1 MLDLNN
7 ECFEIEDMYIM
18 MESELKQ
25 LGLKNIFKRKMRRS
39 FKVNVKSQ
47 NKKDVFY
54 DFGKEHIIEVTISL
68 IKRLN
73 IEYPDY

>member
-7 ECFEIEDMYIM
+7 ECFSIEDMFIM

-47 NKKDVFY
+47 NKKRC
-54 DFGKEHIIEVTISL
+54 SL
-68 IKRLN
+68 RFC
-73 IEYPDY
+73 

>member
-1 MLDLNN
+1 
-7 ECFEIEDMYIM
+7 
-18 MESELKQ
+18 
-25 LGLKNIFKRKMRRS
+25 MRRS